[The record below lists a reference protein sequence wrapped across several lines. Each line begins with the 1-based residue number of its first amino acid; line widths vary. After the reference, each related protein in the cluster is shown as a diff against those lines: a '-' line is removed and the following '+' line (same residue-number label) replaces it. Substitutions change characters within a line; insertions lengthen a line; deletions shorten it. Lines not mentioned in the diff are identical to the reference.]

1 MSTETEYDVF
11 ISYSRKD
18 YVDEATKQIIPSNIV
33 SQIKE
38 MLDANGI
45 SYWFDEDGVYSGDAF
60 APLIAKNIK
69 SAKIFLFISS
79 VNSNASEWTSNE
91 IATAQ
96 TYKKKIIPFRYDDS
110 VYNDSVIIYIAR
122 LDYIEYQSNPSKALS
137 RLLSSIQTYLKTEKD
152 REDKEKEAE
161 ERRRS
166 EKKQKQEQANKLQ
179 QIRKQL
185 ENLET
190 RKYQIEQEISEQEKA
205 LSGLRNEKRI
215 VEDKMFD
222 LRCER
227 DIIYGGNKRRSS
239 ISLFKPNEEKQEEST
254 SKRLSEITTYEVNG
268 VSFDMVSVE
277 GGTFTMG
284 ATSEQGNDAESD
296 EKPTHKVSLSDYM
309 IGKTEVTQ
317 ALWRA
322 VMGCNPSYFMGNNLP
337 VEQVSWDDCQVFI
350 MKLNF
355 LTGLNFRLPTE
366 AEWEYAARG
375 GKKSKYYKYPG
386 SNDIGSV
393 AWHRSNSLARTH
405 TVAEKKPNE
414 LGLYDM
420 SGNVLDWC
428 SDLYGNYSYGSL
440 TNPKDLSKG
449 LYRVIRGGSWFSTPK
464 DCRVSNRIFYASDH
478 ASNDLGLRL
487 AMSIDENKGNK

>member
-1 MSTETEYDVF
+1 MSTEIKYDVF

-18 YVDEATKQIIPSNIV
+18 YVDEATKQVIPGNVV

-38 MLDANGI
+38 MFDANGI
-45 SYWFDEDGVYSGDAF
+45 SYWFDEDGIYSGDAF

-79 VNSNASEWTSNE
+79 KNSNASEWTSNE
-91 IATAQ
+91 IATAHA
-96 TYKKKIIPFRYDDS
+96 YKKKIIPFRYDDS

-137 RLLSSIQTYLKTEKD
+137 RLLSSIQTYLKSEKD
-152 REDKEKEAE
+152 REEKEKEAE
-161 ERRRS
+161 ERRLNE
-166 EKKQKQEQANKLQ
+166 EKSKQEQANKLQ
-179 QIRKQL
+179 QIREQI

-215 VEDKMFD
+215 VEDKIFD

-227 DIIYGGNKRRSS
+227 DIIYGGKQHISS
-239 ISLFKPNEEKQEEST
+239 ISLPKRPNVEIQEEST
-254 SKRLSEITTYEVNG
+254 SKRLPLITTFDVNG
-268 VSFDMVSVE
+268 VSFDMIKVE

-284 ATSEQGNDAESD
+284 ATSEQGDDAYSD
-296 EKPTHKVSLSDYM
+296 EKPAHQVTLSNYM

-317 ALWRA
+317 ELWQA
-322 VMGCNPSYFMGNNLP
+322 VMGSNPSYYSGNDLP
-337 VEQVSWDDCQVFI
+337 VEQVSWNDCQEFI
-350 MKLNF
+350 EKLNS

-375 GKKSKYYKYPG
+375 GKKSKGYKYSG

-393 AWHRSNSLARTH
+393 AWYEETSNGSKKKP
-405 TVAEKKPNE
+405 VATKAPNE

-420 SGNVLDWC
+420 SGNVWEWC
-428 SDLYGNYSYGSL
+428 SDWYGDYSIDSQ
-440 TNPKDLSKG
+440 TNPKGPSSG
-449 LYRVIRGGSWFSTPK
+449 FGRVYRGGSWSSRARSS
-464 DCRVSNRIFYASDH
+464 RVSFRYCNNPDSRG
-478 ASNDLGLRL
+478 NDLGLRL
-487 AMSIDENKGNK
+487 AL